1 MEAFKNLK
9 DLHLN
14 FNSIEKIEDVKFLPL
29 RKLSVCENKIK
40 KIENLPMNIE
50 SLSVALNFIENLT
63 EDLLEYEELKE
74 LNISGNLLSSF
85 KDLMIISKIKKLEEL
100 NLNDPNF
107 GENPICLINNY
118 RLFVL
123 HLIPK
128 LKILDEAIITKEEN
142 EEFEYIYQKKTTF
155 YKNKIKQ
162 MNRVCK
168 LSFKLLK
175 IFSWSFKMMK
185 SLQILFFR
193 KRIKMLQYIQYE
205 RISQNLGKILKDN
218 NSNNNNTLS
227 TDKESISQ
235 QMEKENAENLI
246 SLNKDKISKK
256 GSSSNNN
263 DSIYINPNN
272 TVTQCILKDDVI
284 EEMNKEI
291 ETTNEKINKCLS
303 NFQTVNTN
311 LNNVKKYIAEVNDF
325 SIIW

>member
-1 MEAFKNLK
+1 MG
-9 DLHLN
+9 
-14 FNSIEKIEDVKFLPL
+14 I
-29 RKLSVCENKIK
+29 CENKIK
-40 KIENLPMNIE
+40 KIENLPITIE
-50 SLSVALNFIENLT
+50 SLSIALNFIENLS
-63 EDLLEYEELKE
+63 ENLLEYEELKE

-85 KDLMIISKIKKLEEL
+85 KDIIIISKIKKLEEL

-107 GENPICLINNY
+107 GENPICLMNNY

-128 LKILDEAIITKEEN
+128 LKLLDEALISKEEF
-142 EEFEYIYQKKTTF
+142 EEYEYIYQKKSTF

-162 MNRVCK
+162 MNRISK

-205 RISQNLGKILKDN
+205 RISQNLITGKILN
-218 NSNNNNTLS
+218 QNSNEKFT
-227 TDKESISQ
+227 EISEKFNEEKIQ
-235 QMEKENAENLI
+235 QMEKQNSEKLENL
-246 SLNKDKISKK
+246 D
-256 GSSSNNN
+256 NNAYN
-263 DSIYINPNN
+263 IYINQNN
-272 TVTQCILKDDVI
+272 TVSQNILKDDVI

-291 ETTNEKINKCLS
+291 EITNEKIKKCLN
-303 NFQTVNTN
+303 NFQTVNEN
-311 LNNVKKYIAEVNDF
+311 LNIIKKYIAEVNDF

>member
-1 MEAFKNLK
+1 LG
-9 DLHLN
+9 
-14 FNSIEKIEDVKFLPL
+14 I
-29 RKLSVCENKIK
+29 CENKIK
-40 KIENLPMNIE
+40 KIEKLPNTIE
-50 SLSVALNFIENLT
+50 SLSIALNFIENLS
-63 EDLLEYEELKE
+63 ENLLEYEELKE

-85 KDLMIISKIKKLEEL
+85 KDIIIISKIKKLEEL

-107 GENPICLINNY
+107 GENPICLMNNY

-128 LKILDEAIITKEEN
+128 LKILDEAFITKEEY
-142 EEFEYIYQKKTTF
+142 EEYEYIYQKKSTF

-162 MNRVCK
+162 MNRISK

-205 RISQNLGKILKDN
+205 RISQNLISGKNLNNNK
-218 NSNNNNTLS
+218 NSNMDLNSNSNEKLIEKADNDIPEKFNS
-227 TDKESISQ
+227 EKIQ
-235 QMEKENAENLI
+235 QIEKENSENFEYKNI
-246 SLNKDKISKK
+246 NNKIIKDLNIN
-256 GSSSNNN
+256 SNDFNFN
-263 DSIYINPNN
+263 YNYIYINQNN
-272 TVTQCILKDDVI
+272 TVSQNILKDDVI

-291 ETTNEKINKCLS
+291 EITNEKIKKCLN
-303 NFQTVNTN
+303 NFQTVYEN
-311 LNNVKKYIAEVNDF
+311 LNIIKKYIAEINDF

>member
-1 MEAFKNLK
+1 LG
-9 DLHLN
+9 
-14 FNSIEKIEDVKFLPL
+14 I
-29 RKLSVCENKIK
+29 CENKIK
-40 KIENLPMNIE
+40 KIENLPITIE
-50 SLSVALNFIENLT
+50 SLSIALNFIENLS
-63 EDLLEYEELKE
+63 ENLLEYEELKE

-85 KDLMIISKIKKLEEL
+85 KDIIIISKIKKLEEL

-107 GENPICLINNY
+107 GENPICLMNNY

-128 LKILDEAIITKEEN
+128 LKLLDEALISKEEF
-142 EEFEYIYQKKTTF
+142 EEYEYIYQKKSTF

-162 MNRVCK
+162 MNRISK

-205 RISQNLGKILKDN
+205 RISQNLITGKILN
-218 NSNNNNTLS
+218 QNSNEKFT
-227 TDKESISQ
+227 EISEKFNEEKIQ
-235 QMEKENAENLI
+235 QMEKQNSEKLENL
-246 SLNKDKISKK
+246 D
-256 GSSSNNN
+256 NNAYN
-263 DSIYINPNN
+263 IYINQNN
-272 TVTQCILKDDVI
+272 TVSQNILKDDVI

-291 ETTNEKINKCLS
+291 EITNEKIKKCLN
-303 NFQTVNTN
+303 NFQTVNEN
-311 LNNVKKYIAEVNDF
+311 LNIIKKYIAEVNDF